1 MQEEFFGAILFARP
15 KFLGE
20 LVCGGDGALGIKA
33 ILGRVSFQDKAHRG
47 CQSGTFDEEGSQVGK
62 EAEGFVALDQVGFE
76 LPQVAVFPLFGAS
89 FVGIGERCDLVYEVK
104 EDSIA
109 LDRGVL
115 VEGLEEGVFE
125 VGGSA

>member
-1 MQEEFFGAILFARP
+1 M
-15 KFLGE
+15 
-20 LVCGGDGALGIKA
+20 CGDDGALGLKA
-33 ILGRVSFQDKAHRG
+33 VLRGVSFQDKAHIGYQR
-47 CQSGTFDEEGSQVGK
+47 GTFSEEGSQVGK
-62 EAEGFVALDQVGFE
+62 EAEGFVELDHVGFE
-76 LPQVAVFPLFGAS
+76 IHQVAVFPLLGAS

-125 VGGSA
+125 ASP